1 MTRWTVDPVV
11 QDDLLLDALAERRY
25 AGSDPAAALLAD
37 LALACDVPIGPRSRP
52 RRSTRWRLVGG
63 SLATMAFVGASAT
76 LAAALNGAARSSDSA
91 PWLTRAG
98 DRVAGSL
105 DTSQGG
111 GPGLSVRTTALMG
124 AFPQAWVITLPGLAG
139 DEWAPAPA
147 SLPDA
152 QAAVAVP
159 ARLGDGLPIPVEQP
173 RGATAGDGADGP
185 ADPGATA
192 GGQVT
197 ASGPVGGGSGAGVA
211 GSVGNAHGGN
221 PQGTNAQGANPQ
233 GAHPQGATPASGADG
248 GSAQGGQGAA
258 PMGGSSG
265 GKAQGANLAGNANG
279 GSATGGSAT
288 GGSATGGNAPGGST
302 QGGPAAGGSAAGT
315 TPQRATA
322 QSGTAQS
329 GTARATE

>member
-105 DTSQGG
+105 DSSQGG

-185 ADPGATA
+185 ADPGTTA

-211 GSVGNAHGGN
+211 GSVGNAHGGTA
-221 PQGTNAQGANPQ
+221 QGTNAHGTNAHGTNPQGANPQ
-233 GAHPQGATPASGADG
+233 GANPAGGADG

-258 PMGGSSG
+258 PLGGSSG

-279 GSATGGSAT
+279 GS
-288 GGSATGGNAPGGST
+288 APGGST

-329 GTARATE
+329 GTAQSGAVQSGTARATG